1 MVVKMLIQVMASVVK
16 MSEQKVR
23 GRGVRGVRILAMS
36 RIFPHGRD
44 LGILIVTTP

>member
-1 MVVKMLIQVMASVVK
+1 MGYLWWSKCLWQVVK
-16 MSEQKVR
+16 MSEQKV
-23 GRGVRGVRILAMS
+23 RGVRGVRILAMS